1 MLPPRTIRSVTKEGE
16 AGVPPWIRIGTGSEK
31 KGEKKKRR
39 RRNVTTV
46 IQRRGQG
53 YNAFYHARRHA
64 YFSLATHGN
73 FDSTDQRR
81 ASSSVQR
88 ASALTSPILY
98 NSVPWTGFSS
108 TSPCE
113 SHEIFLP
120 SPYRSSLWILL
131 FVFSVSFASCLS
143 FLFIYLFFGG
153 SGIVGESSSVSRKI
167 WWRIFL
173 KKLLILARISKEFV

>member
-98 NSVPWTGFSS
+98 NLGRASSQRRPARVTKFSFLLLIVRLF
-108 TSPCE
+108 E
-113 SHEIFLP
+113 SFFL
-120 SPYRSSLWILL
+120 YSLFLSHLVFL
-131 FVFSVSFASCLS
+131 F
-143 FLFIYLFFGG
+143 FLFIYFLVALVLLERVVQSQGKYDGG
-153 SGIVGESSSVSRKI
+153 YF
-167 WWRIFL
+167 WRNY
-173 KKLLILARISKEFV
+173 

>member
-98 NSVPWTGFSS
+98 NGLLLNVALRESRNFPSFS
-108 TSPCE
+108 
-113 SHEIFLP
+113 
-120 SPYRSSLWILL
+120 
-131 FVFSVSFASCLS
+131 LS
-143 FLFIYLFFGG
+143 FVSLNPSFCILCFFRILSFFSFYLFIF
-153 SGIVGESSSVSRKI
+153 
-167 WWRIFL
+167 WWLWYCWR
-173 KKLLILARISKEFV
+173 E

>member
-98 NSVPWTGFSS
+98 NLGRASPQRRAARVTKFSFLLLIVRLF
-108 TSPCE
+108 E
-113 SHEIFLP
+113 SFFL
-120 SPYRSSLWILL
+120 YSLFLSHLVFL
-131 FVFSVSFASCLS
+131 F
-143 FLFIYLFFGG
+143 FLFIYFLVALVLLERVVQFQGKYDGG
-153 SGIVGESSSVSRKI
+153 YF
-167 WWRIFL
+167 WRNY
-173 KKLLILARISKEFV
+173 